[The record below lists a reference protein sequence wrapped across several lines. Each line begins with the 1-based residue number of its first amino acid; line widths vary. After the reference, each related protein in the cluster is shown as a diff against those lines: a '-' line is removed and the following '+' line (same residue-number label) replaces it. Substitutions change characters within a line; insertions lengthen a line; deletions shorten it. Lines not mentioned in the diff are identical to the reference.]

1 MKSEKIRN
9 IVTTVLFCGFLLLF
23 FAWGLLKPDDALSS
37 SERRPLEQF
46 PELSAQTVL
55 SGALMEKLEDY
66 SVDQFPL
73 RDDFR
78 TLKSITQFYVLAQ
91 KDNNGVYLA
100 DGHASKLEYPLNEE
114 SVEYAAQRLGYIYET
129 YLKDAGIT
137 PYLCIIPDK
146 NCFMAQENGYPSI
159 DFDELEALMLENTE
173 FAEYIDIYDLL
184 ELGDYYTT
192 DIHWRQDKI
201 VDVAQRLAQAMGV
214 PFEGDFDKVVLD
226 IPFYGVYYGQSA
238 LPLKPDELSYLTNAA
253 IEGAHAFD
261 YETNSDMPVYSME
274 LAGGRDPYE
283 MFLGGSKS
291 LITIENPDALS
302 DKELII
308 FRDSFGSSLTPLLI
322 ESYSKITVIDI
333 RYIMSSNLGMF
344 VDFDNQDVLFM
355 YSLPVLNNSS
365 TIK

>member
-1 MKSEKIRN
+1 M
-9 IVTTVLFCGFLLLF
+9 
-23 FAWGLLKPDDALSS
+23 
-37 SERRPLEQF
+37 
-46 PELSAQTVL
+46 
-55 SGALMEKLEDY
+55 
-66 SVDQFPL
+66 
-73 RDDFR
+73 
-78 TLKSITQFYVLAQ
+78 
-91 KDNNGVYLA
+91 
-100 DGHASKLEYPLNEE
+100 
-114 SVEYAAQRLGYIYET
+114 
-129 YLKDAGIT
+129 
-137 PYLCIIPDK
+137 
-146 NCFMAQENGYPSI
+146 
-159 DFDELEALMLENTE
+159 
-173 FAEYIDIYDLL
+173 
-184 ELGDYYTT
+184 
-192 DIHWRQDKI
+192 
-201 VDVAQRLAQAMGV
+201 
-214 PFEGDFDKVVLD
+214 
-226 IPFYGVYYGQSA
+226 
-238 LPLKPDELSYLTNAA
+238 TNAA
-253 IEGAHAFD
+253 IEGTHAFD